1 MSYYHYFKLSFI
13 SLFFGILGA
22 YLRIYRF
29 VLVTED
35 NGRNIYGSA
44 GFEALKKQQSKAVET
59 GIILSIVDP
68 PKKNFNGFLTKVLE
82 KKLATLVQHQALEP
96 VCCKKRQKSPNQETG
111 LGNRGPLEILND
123 TKLILND

>member
-82 KKLATLVQHQALEP
+82 KK
-96 VCCKKRQKSPNQETG
+96 N
-111 LGNRGPLEILND
+111 
-123 TKLILND
+123 